1 VKSKKWFHQWNHII
15 VGSLCSQQFL
25 QHFGERLND
34 RSGLAWKSK
43 LLSVVG
49 WLGPWVGP
57 HCSVKDV
64 CVRWILDLMPILAQ
78 GPRSLMIQVD
88 SECSN
93 QGSKSDPEERDDH
106 HSKSNSKIPWISM
119 IHLDLSENWIPAKS
133 RFTMVYHHFACTTVI
148 YSGCIPHLC
157 SKVYWSHCNITGRM
171 LRIRAT
177 IPKERN
183 CSA

>member
-1 VKSKKWFHQWNHII
+1 MKSKRWSHQWSHII
-15 VGSLCSQQFL
+15 VGTLSSQQFL

-57 HCSVKDV
+57 H
-64 CVRWILDLMPILAQ
+64 
-78 GPRSLMIQVD
+78 RSLMIQVD

-106 HSKSNSKIPWISM
+106 HSNSNSNSKIPWISM

-148 YSGCIPHLC
+148 ILGVYLTCVVKFTDLTAISLEGCLGSGQLSQKSGTVQLSDGWFQWFNPPT
-157 SKVYWSHCNITGRM
+157 W
-171 LRIRAT
+171 
-177 IPKERN
+177 E
-183 CSA
+183 